1 MPHNL
6 ASKISWYDLDLSPGI
21 VAFHVTA
28 TPKMVLKP
36 IQPSTGACMT
46 VTTMP
51 GAGG

>member
-6 ASKISWYDLDLSPGI
+6 ASKISWYDLDFSPGI
-21 VAFHVTA
+21 VMFHVTA
-28 TPKMVLKP
+28 TSKIVLKS
-36 IQPSTGACMT
+36 IQSSAGACMT